1 MSSKHATPKLD
12 HWKWKQNSRRS
23 SLRQCQVKYSHFSPR
38 GGSLNPLLHGHHH
51 LHLTVSSVCLRS
63 LIFFPPVLVEQI
75 VDAVKLPLAAENV
88 AIQPPEHSSSGESQ
102 AVTAPFVQAIGG
114 VPADLSSRSVMPL
127 DSGVMLSSILST
139 LSNTGMHSFAVPLF
153 VNTFLPLFPWFCPC
167 PALQLLWA
175 RCFLLHHSML
185 IPPSSCLRISW
196 VPTLS
201 LILCQFYFNLLF
213 WTLGFPQLTQKLSVR
228 LSHVVSSCRFRRPI
242 ASQHCWGRI
251 RTAAVLWWSHDPDL
265 NWRHRHL
272 DGGLLNFCDDPH
284 LLFPTSLEGSVPI

>member
-12 HWKWKQNSRRS
+12 NWKWKRNSRRS

-38 GGSLNPLLHGHHH
+38 GGGLNPLLHSHHH

-75 VDAVKLPLAAENV
+75 VDAVKVPLAAENV

-153 VNTFLPLFPWFCPC
+153 VNTFLP
-167 PALQLLWA
+167 
-175 RCFLLHHSML
+175 
-185 IPPSSCLRISW
+185 
-196 VPTLS
+196 VP
-201 LILCQFYFNLLF
+201 LILPLSSATAVVGPLLSSSPFNANSTFLMPSDQLSTNTFSNPLPVLF
-213 WTLGFPQLTQKLSVR
+213 
-228 LSHVVSSCRFRRPI
+228 
-242 ASQHCWGRI
+242 
-251 RTAAVLWWSHDPDL
+251 
-265 NWRHRHL
+265 
-272 DGGLLNFCDDPH
+272 
-284 LLFPTSLEGSVPI
+284 